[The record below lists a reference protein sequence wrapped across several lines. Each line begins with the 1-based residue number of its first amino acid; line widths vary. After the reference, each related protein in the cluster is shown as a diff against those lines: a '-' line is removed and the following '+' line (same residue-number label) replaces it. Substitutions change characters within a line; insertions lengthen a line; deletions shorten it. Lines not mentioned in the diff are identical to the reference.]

1 MYNRYIKDK
10 NVKGKQNGIEMELIN
25 KRQVSFNIK
34 SINLK
39 ILSYLKIYFCM
50 YTNIKMVKHGTY
62 VLWTGK
68 IINNNFCD
76 LKLIRT

>member
-34 SINLK
+34 SINQSQNFVDFL
-39 ILSYLKIYFCM
+39 L
-50 YTNIKMVKHGTY
+50 Y
-62 VLWTGK
+62 VYQYKNGK
-68 IINNNFCD
+68 AWYICFVD
-76 LKLIRT
+76 R

>member
-39 ILSYLKIYFCM
+39 IL
-50 YTNIKMVKHGTY
+50 
-62 VLWTGK
+62 
-68 IINNNFCD
+68 
-76 LKLIRT
+76 

>member
-34 SINLK
+34 SISK
-39 ILSYLKIYFCM
+39 FCRFF
-50 YTNIKMVKHGTY
+50 IVC
-62 VLWTGK
+62 LP
-68 IINNNFCD
+68 I
-76 LKLIRT
+76 